1 MSLDAIT
8 LDAAGTLVQVD
19 WHPGRVAWESAE
31 AIGLELDRET
41 ATARFDRALHA
52 RWKAYRDLNQTR
64 DADALD
70 AFWYD
75 LGVSWLAEFG
85 SENRA
90 DAFRD
95 AFWDALY
102 GPNQRIFRL
111 FEDTLPALE
120 ALKAQG
126 IRLAV
131 ISNWDY
137 SLHRVLRQLG
147 ITPYFEVVLASLEEG
162 VEKPEPGLFQV
173 AMDRLGVKPH
183 VTLHVGDDPVDD
195 YQGAKTFG
203 MRAALVD
210 RSRTAP
216 ERPYIRD
223 LTCIPEAIA
232 WTG

>member
-31 AIGLELDRET
+31 AIGLDLDRET
-41 ATARFDRALHA
+41 ATSRFDRAL
-52 RWKAYRDLNQTR
+52 RTGWNAYRALNQTR
-64 DADALD
+64 DTNALD
-70 AFWYD
+70 AFWYE
-75 LGVSWLAEFG
+75 LGVKWLAEFG
-85 SENRA
+85 AADRA

-95 AFWDALY
+95 AFWNALY
-102 GPNQRIFRL
+102 GPDQRIFRL
-111 FEDTLPALE
+111 FEDTVPALE
-120 ALKAQG
+120 ALTAEG
-126 IRLAV
+126 TRLAV

-147 ITPYFEVVLASLEEG
+147 ITPYFEIVLASLEEG

-173 AMDRLGVKPH
+173 ALERLGVEPQA
-183 VTLHVGDDPVDD
+183 TLHVGDDPIDD
-195 YQGAKTFG
+195 YRGARDFG
-203 MRAALVD
+203 MRAALVY
-210 RSRTAP
+210 RSRIDP